1 MRKLSKELTKTYRL
15 LIFIF
20 SISFLGLLTFFTLY
34 IKQVSR
40 EDILSVH
47 SFLKYEMLEF
57 EEEFFEGHS
66 LDELFYGA
74 LEEAPKVNGVTVIFK
89 HNNSFYPND
98 IPDLYKE
105 ILNRDDFSNSVQSIG
120 FYKYDFLDIKT
131 IINNIG
137 EVDLLIIKDLTID
150 RTIILNI
157 IILSFLLILST
168 IFVSIYISRKFYNR
182 FIVSLDSLQEITN
195 NIDLNNIDDHFES
208 ENNFIEFNNVIISY
222 ENMLKRLKEQT
233 DAQVDF
239 VNNASHEL
247 KTPIFIIDGY
257 INLIKRWGINN
268 KEISSEAIDSI
279 CEETKN
285 MNSLVQKLLFLAKDN
300 KNIIE
305 IQNINLTDIIQN
317 ILSDLKIIYPNQKI
331 FFTGKEIFIK
341 SDPHLIRQLFLNLIE
356 NAIKYGK
363 ENPIEIE
370 IAHNKNISV
379 SIKDFGEGISEE
391 NLEHIYDKFF
401 RVDKARSRNMGSHGL
416 GMSIVKKI
424 ITILNIDLD
433 IKSTLNKGTT
443 IIVTLPLSS
452 ISSK

>member
-34 IKQVSR
+34 IKQVSQ

-57 EEEFFEGHS
+57 EEEILEGHKIN
-66 LDELFYGA
+66 ELFYGA
-74 LEEAPKVNGVTVIFK
+74 LEEAPKITGVTVIFK
-89 HNNSFYPND
+89 YKNSFYPNN
-98 IPDLYKE
+98 IPELYKD
-105 ILNRDDFSNSVQSIG
+105 ILNKNEFPNSIQSIG
-120 FYKYDFLDIKT
+120 FYKYDFLNIKT
-131 IINNIG
+131 FINNIG
-137 EVDLLIIKDLTID
+137 DIDLLIIKDLTID

-157 IILSFLLILST
+157 IIFSFFLILST
-168 IFVSIYISRKFYNR
+168 IFISIYISKKFYNK
-182 FIVSLDSLQEITN
+182 FIISLNSLQEITN
-195 NIDLNNIDDHFES
+195 NIDLNNINNHFES

-268 KEISSEAIDSI
+268 KEISEEAIESI

-305 IQNINLTDIIQN
+305 IQSINLTDIIEN
-317 ILSDLKIIYPNQKI
+317 ILSDLKLIYPNQKI
-331 FFTGKEIFIK
+331 LFKGKEIFIK

-363 ENPIEIE
+363 GNPIEIE
-370 IAHNKNISV
+370 IIHNKNINV
-379 SIKDFGEGISEE
+379 IIKDFGEGMSRE

-416 GMSIVKKI
+416 GMAIVKKI
-424 ITILNIDLD
+424 ITILNIDINIESKLK
-433 IKSTLNKGTT
+433 IGTT
-443 IIVTLPLSS
+443 ITVTLP
-452 ISSK
+452 IFETKNK